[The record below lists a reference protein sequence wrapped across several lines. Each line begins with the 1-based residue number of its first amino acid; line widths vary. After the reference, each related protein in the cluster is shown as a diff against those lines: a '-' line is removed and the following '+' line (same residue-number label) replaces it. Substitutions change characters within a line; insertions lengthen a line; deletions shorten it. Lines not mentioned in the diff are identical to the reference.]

1 MQKKLTVLFA
11 FAIFVLVVGVHF
23 DTNACHK
30 EGGSDKKDCDG
41 GGGGGGG
48 DPTIEECPL
57 DELCIASVG
66 RRHRPPAREY
76 AEQFGIQGN
85 YTEISSSRFS
95 EILGTLFEGDA
106 QTEGDAQALCDAY
119 HVLIVEYSSPK
130 INNLNWQR
138 LLDYM
143 ACGGGVIFED
153 PKNVEA
159 LAPHVSTMEVDLHGG
174 GDFPLSITLAPVP
187 VLTSGFVSPAT
198 FVNKHFI
205 FAEPNNDSFLDVF
218 LTLPEDGDSVVGLYG
233 EFPLEDKGRIVLTA
247 PDNNFHGIDVD
258 PNIDLLAEAKGNHYN
273 LLFNEIDWLLLASC
287 GDGMTDHPF
296 EQCDGGP
303 GCSAVCTTI
312 E

>member
-41 GGGGGGG
+41 GGGGGDGE
-48 DPTIEECPL
+48 PTIVPCTV
-57 DELCIASVG
+57 DLCIASVG

-76 AEQFGIQGN
+76 AEEFGDKGN

-106 QTEGDAQALCDAY
+106 QAEGDAEALCNAY
-119 HVLIVEYSSPK
+119 HVLIIEYSSPK

-143 ACGGGVIFED
+143 ECGGGVIFED

-159 LAPHVSTMEVDLHGG
+159 LAPDVSAIEVDLHGG
-174 GDFPLSITLAPVP
+174 GDFPLAITLGPEPVP
-187 VLTSGFVSPAT
+187 AALTSGFDSSAT
-198 FVNKHFI
+198 FVNKHFL
-205 FAEPNNDSFLDVF
+205 FNVDANTNPGLTPF
-218 LTLPEDGDSVVGLYG
+218 LTLDGGEVVGLYG
-233 EFPLEDKGRIVLTA
+233 EFGDTQDPMGVSGRIVLTA
-247 PDNNFHGIDVD
+247 PDNNFHGDLDEDFDD
-258 PNIDLLAEAKGNHYN
+258 PQDLAKMNHYK
-273 LLFNEIDWLLLASC
+273 LLFNEINWLL
-287 GDGMTDHPF
+287 
-296 EQCDGGP
+296 E
-303 GCSAVCTTI
+303 
-312 E
+312 